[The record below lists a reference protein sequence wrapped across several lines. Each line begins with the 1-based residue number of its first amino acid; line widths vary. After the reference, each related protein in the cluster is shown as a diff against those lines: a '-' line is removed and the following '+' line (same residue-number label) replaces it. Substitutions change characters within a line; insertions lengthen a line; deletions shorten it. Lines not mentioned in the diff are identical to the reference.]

1 MADKKE
7 VLRLMDLAYQARQNL
22 CKMCC
27 SYSGNV
33 HMGGDMSM
41 MEVLTTLF
49 HHTMNVS
56 PELQGDPERD
66 RFILSKGH
74 GAVCMYIV
82 MALKGFFDYDEICS
96 TYGEVGSK
104 FGQHPCKTRLPMLD
118 VSTGSL
124 GHGLPIG
131 VGLAASAKQKGQK
144 HRVFVMMGDG
154 ETCEGSVWEA
164 AMAGRAL
171 HLGNLVGIVDRNRQ
185 LMTSFSED
193 SILLEPYAD
202 KWRAF
207 GWNVIEVED
216 GNDMKQ
222 VVEALDSIPDSS
234 SDIPTVIISN
244 TVKGKGVSFMEKQ
257 FNWHCGSVTKDDLQ
271 TALSDLEAAYEKQ
284 RKEL

>member
-1 MADKKE
+1 MNTEELRKMAAK
-7 VLRLMDLAYQARQNL
+7 LRLKAVEMVYKGKDGHPGPALSIA
-22 CKMCC
+22 
-27 SYSGNV
+27 
-33 HMGGDMSM
+33 DIIT
-41 MEVLTTLF
+41 VLYF
-49 HHTMNVS
+49 DEMNVR
-56 PELQGDPERD
+56 PEEPDWSERD

-82 MALKGFFDYDEICS
+82 MALKGFFYYDEICS

-207 GWNVIEVED
+207 GWYVIEVED
-216 GNDMKQ
+216 
-222 VVEALDSIPDSS
+222 
-234 SDIPTVIISN
+234 
-244 TVKGKGVSFMEKQ
+244 
-257 FNWHCGSVTKDDLQ
+257 
-271 TALSDLEAAYEKQ
+271 
-284 RKEL
+284 